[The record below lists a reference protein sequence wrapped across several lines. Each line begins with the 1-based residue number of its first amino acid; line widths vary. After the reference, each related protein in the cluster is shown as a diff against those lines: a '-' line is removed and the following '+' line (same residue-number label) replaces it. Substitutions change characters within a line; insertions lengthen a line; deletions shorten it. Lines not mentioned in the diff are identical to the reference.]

1 VIEIRPEYR
10 EAADAAARA
19 RGFPEIRDM
28 LAFYERRDIETNSDE
43 EDRRRVLA
51 LRRIAK

>member
-1 VIEIRPEYR
+1 VIEVRPEYR
-10 EAADAAARA
+10 EAAEAAAHA

-28 LAFYERRDIETNSDE
+28 LVFFERRDIETDSED

-51 LRRIAK
+51 LKRIAK

>member
-10 EAADAAARA
+10 EAAEAAARA

-28 LAFYERRDIETNSDE
+28 LDYFERRDIETNSDD
-43 EDRRRVLA
+43 EDRRRMLKRVA
-51 LRRIAK
+51 Q